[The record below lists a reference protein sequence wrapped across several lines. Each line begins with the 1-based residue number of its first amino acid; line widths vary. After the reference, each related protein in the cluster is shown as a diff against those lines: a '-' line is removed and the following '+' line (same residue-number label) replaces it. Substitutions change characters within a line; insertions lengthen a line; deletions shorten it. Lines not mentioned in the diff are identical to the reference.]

1 MENKTARDVVLK
13 TRNDAILT
21 IAYNIN
27 KIGFLPKVEDNFN
40 FKADN
45 KLRLIAHIL
54 RNGFKT
60 GYYVDEKFIEENNLT
75 LKEKSYPMIFE
86 YLKETDEETGNKSYR
101 YFKKYNIEQLN
112 EIEKVKELLKDK
124 EEIKRKRYNLRSSKL
139 EEFFKENKLD
149 LLNKILFIGIL
160 RIITGEDINLGYK
173 YEKEER
179 ELIINMAQE
188 KPEII
193 RKMFIE
199 TDIFV
204 NRYLYENELK
214 EE

>member
-160 RIITGEDINLGYK
+160 RIITGKDINLGYK

-179 ELIINMAQE
+179 ELIINIAQE

>member
-124 EEIKRKRYNLRSSKL
+124 EKIKRKRYNLRSSKL

-160 RIITGEDINLGYK
+160 RIITGKDINLGYK

-179 ELIINMAQE
+179 ELIINIAQE

>member
-1 MENKTARDVVLK
+1 MDNKTARDVVLK

-27 KIGFLPKVEDNFN
+27 KMVFLPKVEDDFN
-40 FKADN
+40 FRADN

-54 RNGFKT
+54 RNEFKS
-60 GYYVDEKFIEENNLT
+60 GHYVDEKFIEENKLT
-75 LKEKSYPMIFE
+75 LKKEQYPMIFE
-86 YLKETDEETGNKSYR
+86 YLRETDEETGSKSYR

-112 EIEKVKELLKDK
+112 EKDKVEELLKDK
-124 EEIKRKRYNLRSSKL
+124 EEIKRKKYNLRKVNL
-139 EEFFKENKLD
+139 EEFFNENKLD

-160 RIITGEDINLGYK
+160 RIITGKDINLGYK

-179 ELIINMAQE
+179 ELIINIAQE

>member
-160 RIITGEDINLGYK
+160 RIITGKDINLGYK

-179 ELIINMAQE
+179 ELIINMAKE
-188 KPEII
+188 TPEII

>member
-160 RIITGEDINLGYK
+160 RIITGKDINLGYK

>member
-27 KIGFLPKVEDNFN
+27 KIGFLPKVEDN

-124 EEIKRKRYNLRSSKL
+124 EKIKRKRYNLRSSKL

-160 RIITGEDINLGYK
+160 RIITGKDINLGYK

-179 ELIINMAQE
+179 ELIINIAQE